1 VAAASQ
7 QVAERTLQAG
17 RQPNTVTEQIYR
29 QILRRRPTERETER
43 AVAFTEKNM
52 AKLKR
57 TESDPARRREKVWQ
71 NLAQVLFSSSEF
83 MFVD

>member
-1 VAAASQ
+1 
-7 QVAERTLQAG
+7 
-17 RQPNTVTEQIYR
+17 
-29 QILRRRPTERETER
+29 
-43 AVAFTEKNM
+43 M